1 MTTVRTMIM
10 PIALLITTKY
20 HKRVTLSTSAPVSNT
35 LPKTTTKNRQ
45 FLTDNDNAAVK
56 KISTRRQCIP
66 KAHP

>member
-20 HKRVTLSTSAPVSNT
+20 HKRVTLLTSAPVSNT